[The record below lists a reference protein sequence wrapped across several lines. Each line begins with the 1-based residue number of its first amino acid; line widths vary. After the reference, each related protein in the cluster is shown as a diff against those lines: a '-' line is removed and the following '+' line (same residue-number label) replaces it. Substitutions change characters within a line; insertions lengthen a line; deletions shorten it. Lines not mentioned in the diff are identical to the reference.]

1 MFNVFKML
9 KNFLFSFL
17 KCREKRRGKEK
28 EEKVKINDG
37 KEWNSE
43 EKKERGRKKDAESGN
58 REKVRTKRE
67 INTRSVWKHFAA
79 FFPLLPPPFS
89 PLFRLRRNPVL
100 FFFLLSSLFPDS
112 SFSFLKDFPSPS
124 VVQVCSV

>member
-37 KEWNSE
+37 KE
-43 EKKERGRKKDAESGN
+43 
-58 REKVRTKRE
+58 
-67 INTRSVWKHFAA
+67 
-79 FFPLLPPPFS
+79 
-89 PLFRLRRNPVL
+89 
-100 FFFLLSSLFPDS
+100 
-112 SFSFLKDFPSPS
+112 
-124 VVQVCSV
+124 